1 MREIVLASASPRRR
15 EILRMLGIPFRAE
28 ESGVEEGTTGDPLS
42 CALAL
47 SQRKALA
54 VAERAGKDAIVVGV
68 DTIVAL
74 DGKVLGKPSG
84 PQEAV
89 EMLGKLSG
97 RVHRV
102 YSGLTVAYGGRLLSD
117 YRCTEVRMR
126 RISPEEI
133 EAYVATGE
141 PLDKAG
147 AYAVQG
153 RGAAFVEEIRGCFY
167 NVVGLPVCALLEL
180 LAKVG
185 WRFRI

>member
-1 MREIVLASASPRRR
+1 MLASASPRRK

-28 ESGVEEGTTGDPLS
+28 ESGVEEGTMGEPLT
-42 CALAL
+42 CALTL

-54 VAERAGKDAIVVGV
+54 VAERAGKDAIVVGA
-68 DTIVAL
+68 DTIVVL
-74 DGKVLGKPSG
+74 DGEVLGKPSG
-84 PQEAV
+84 PEEAV

-102 YSGLTVAYGGRLLSD
+102 YSGVTVAYGGRLLSD

-126 RISPEEI
+126 RTSPEEI

-185 WRFRI
+185 W

>member
-1 MREIVLASASPRRR
+1 VLASASPRRR

-54 VAERAGKDAIVVGV
+54 VAERAGKEEVVVGV

-84 PQEAV
+84 PQEAA

-97 RVHRV
+97 RIHRV

>member
-1 MREIVLASASPRRR
+1 MLASSSPRRR

-28 ESGVEEGTTGDPLS
+28 ESGVEEVTTGDPLT
-42 CALAL
+42 CAIAL

-54 VAERAGKDAIVVGV
+54 VAGRVGEDELVVGV
-68 DTIVAL
+68 DTLVVL
-74 DGKVLGKPSG
+74 DGEVLGKPSG
-84 PQEAV
+84 PEEAAD
-89 EMLGKLSG
+89 MLGRLSG

-102 YSGLTVAYGGRLLSD
+102 YSGVTVAYGRRLLSD

-126 RISPEEI
+126 KVPPDEI
-133 EAYVATGE
+133 AAYVATGE

-153 RGAAFVEEIRGCFY
+153 RGAAFVEEVRGCFY
-167 NVVGLPVCALLEL
+167 NVVGLPVCALLKL

>member
-1 MREIVLASASPRRR
+1 
-15 EILRMLGIPFRAE
+15 
-28 ESGVEEGTTGDPLS
+28 
-42 CALAL
+42 
-47 SQRKALA
+47 
-54 VAERAGKDAIVVGV
+54 
-68 DTIVAL
+68 
-74 DGKVLGKPSG
+74 
-84 PQEAV
+84 
-89 EMLGKLSG
+89 
-97 RVHRV
+97 V